1 MGKRITSL
9 AVYLGVLVVVAVAAT
24 GANSASKKEIE
35 ITCQVC
41 EASPTDVFS
50 QSRYE
55 VVQAFNKKYKGKY
68 KVKVQHFGSTPSD
81 EPQYWSRLALANA
94 LPDIFVAQS
103 TRLQTLSKT
112 GKLLNVAPFLAEDRA
127 WKRSFYAGSLDSL
140 TGPKGQLWGIPEQR
154 DIVGIYY
161 NKALFRKAGI
171 SAFPKTWSAF
181 LADCKK
187 LKAAG
192 VVPFAMDGDW
202 VTQLMWANLIGTQP
216 GGEKFLFKGIAKG
229 NFVNSPIVVKATNF
243 LKSLHTSGY
252 VNSDAFTG
260 DYPNAAN
267 PFLQGQ
273 AAMIANGPWMVNAD
287 IKGKSAPASLYR
299 QVGYAP
305 APGWKASGQGV
316 IVLAGNAGWASGSAT
331 RDRGKQAAAVAFMK
345 FTTSP
350 AIQLQRTVDTGAYW
364 AVKLKLN
371 SRQVKRL
378 EPLSYH
384 LVKEANSVKYHY
396 PHAKY
401 ATQQPFSDA
410 WKNYWP
416 GYVRG
421 SMSTKEFLDKL
432 SKAVKSS
439 G

>member
-1 MGKRITSL
+1 MIKRLTL
-9 AVYLGVLVVVAVAAT
+9 LGVCLGVLVAAAAS
-24 GANSASKKEIE
+24 GASSASKDEIE

-68 KVKVQHFGSTPSD
+68 KVKVEHYGGTPSD
-81 EPQYWSRLALANA
+81 EAQYWSRLALANA

-103 TRLQTLSKT
+103 TRLQTLAKT
-112 GKLLNVAPFLAEDRA
+112 GKLLNVAPFLAKDKA
-127 WKRSFYAGSLDSL
+127 WKRSFYAGSLSSL
-140 TGPKGQLWGIPEQR
+140 TGSKGQVWGIPEQR

-171 SAFPKTWSAF
+171 AAFPKTWSAF
-181 LADCKK
+181 LAACKK
-187 LKAAG
+187 LKDSG
-192 VVPFAMDGDW
+192 VIPFAMDGDW

-216 GGEKFLFKGIAKG
+216 GGEKFLYKTIAKG
-229 NFVNSPIVVKATNF
+229 NYASSAIVVKATEF
-243 LKSLHTSGY
+243 LKSLQTSGY
-252 VNSDAFTG
+252 VNQDAFTG

-267 PFLQGQ
+267 PFLQSQ

-287 IKGKSAPASLYR
+287 IKGTSAPASLYR
-299 QVGYAP
+299 QVGYSP
-305 APGWKASGQGV
+305 SPGWTASGQGV
-316 IVLAGNAGWASGSAT
+316 IVLAGNAGWASGGAT
-331 RDRGKQAAAVAFMK
+331 RDRSKHEAAVAFMK

-350 AIQLQRTVDTGAYW
+350 SIQLRRTIETGAYW
-364 AVKLKLN
+364 AVRLKLTV
-371 SRQVKRL
+371 RQIRRL
-378 EPLSYH
+378 EPLTYN
-384 LVKEANSVKYHY
+384 LVKGADAVKYHY

-401 ATQQPFSDA
+401 ATQQPFTDA

-416 GYVRG
+416 GYVQG

-432 SKAVKSS
+432 SDAVKTT